1 MNPAERTGAMN
12 ESRWGSVRPC
22 CGSASLGDC
31 RIRGLA
37 LFLALWCGGTLLA
50 QQPMPGGNGPNSS
63 RPIRTTPSEMD
74 QIPTGGLNNSV
85 YQERRLRQISLAQ
98 HKAMVTDTERLLR
111 LVTELNEEI
120 DNSSPAALTPDQLRR
135 VAEIEKLARSVK
147 EKMRNTVQGT
157 PVFLDERSPL
167 SSPPG
172 RR

>member
-1 MNPAERTGAMN
+1 
-12 ESRWGSVRPC
+12 
-22 CGSASLGDC
+22 
-31 RIRGLA
+31 
-37 LFLALWCGGTLLA
+37 
-50 QQPMPGGNGPNSS
+50 MPGGNGPNSS

-74 QIPTGGLNNSV
+74 QIPIGGLNNSV

-98 HKAMVTDTERLLR
+98 HKAMVTDTERLLK

-120 DNSSPAALTPDQLRR
+120 DNSSPAALTPDQFRR

-147 EKMRNTVQGT
+147 DKMRNTVQGT
-157 PVFLDERSPL
+157 PFFLDERAPL